1 MDTHNSWFQTQQKKW
16 TTGGKHINFSIKASF
31 KMHNREILNYEL
43 FSIKLPQKTGKIYK
57 FKIKNNFWEKAY
69 NKKYMQLEKFL
80 IKNNNI

>member
-1 MDTHNSWFQTQQKKW
+1 
-16 TTGGKHINFSIKASF
+16 
-31 KMHNREILNYEL
+31 MHNREILNYEL